1 MGLAVAVGALA
12 ACQSSEE
19 KAEGHYQAGLELL
32 AAGDADRAL
41 VEFRNVFQL
50 NGQHREAR
58 QTYARVQRE
67 RGNLREAYGQYLR
80 LVEQYPD
87 DLEGNLALAEMGFQ
101 NGSWE
106 DAGRYARRALTT
118 APDDPL
124 AQALVLVADYRD
136 ALMAKDTEKTASLL
150 ESGASLLKAHP
161 EILMLRKMLAD
172 EALRG
177 GKPEE
182 ALALIDEGLKLAPGE
197 DEFYQMRLAILHQL
211 DRKDEVTA
219 QLKEMVARK
228 PEDAQLRNTLISWYV
243 AQNDLEAAEAG
254 LRAEID
260 PAKDELEPQLR
271 LVQFLLQIKGVDAAR
286 AELDALIA
294 ARPDSVH
301 LPFYRSMLANIRFDQ
316 GERDAAIAEMQKI
329 LEESPDAPQVNG
341 IRLTLARMMTRT
353 GNEVGAR
360 ALVEQVLEADRTDT
374 GALKMK
380 AGWLIDDDKTGD
392 ALVVLRTALEQSPRD
407 AEAMTLMARAHERD
421 GSLDLAG
428 EMLALAV
435 EASQQG
441 VEESLR
447 YASFLQ
453 GQQKLQPAEDA
464 LLNALRRAPQD
475 LRLLGA
481 LSQLYIRLGDWP
493 RVDNAIASLE
503 SIDTERAQRLA
514 QELRAQSLAARGQSE
529 ELTKYLEQLA
539 QGEGGT
545 GAEMALVRDAVRRG
559 DLTQALTQSTAL
571 RDKMPDVPQVA
582 LLHALVLNS
591 AGRADDALTELQA
604 LTKATPQFEQGW
616 LALVNMQRA
625 QGNET
630 AAEASLAAAL
640 EAMPT
645 SRTMRWM
652 QAGDLER
659 SGDVE
664 GAIALYE
671 VLYAEDSN
679 WAIVANN
686 LASLLANNRSDA
698 ESLERAYVIARRLRG
713 IEVPA
718 FQDTYGWIA
727 FRRGNLDEALAH
739 LEPAARGL
747 PGDMSVQYHLAMAYG
762 ATGRRDEALVLLKR
776 VAEANP
782 APAPALLAAVQA
794 EIARLEATPAATGN
808 TSGGTQGN

>member
-1 MGLAVAVGALA
+1 MAVALGALA

-19 KAEGHYQAGLELL
+19 KAEGHYQSGLALL

-106 DAGRYARRALTT
+106 DAGRYARRALEST
-118 APDDPL
+118 PSDPL
-124 AQALVLVADYRD
+124 AQSLVLVADYRD
-136 ALMAKDTEKTASLL
+136 ALMAKDNEKTASLL
-150 ESGASLLKAHP
+150 EAGASLLQANP
-161 EILMLRKMLAD
+161 GLLVLRKVLAD

-177 GKPEE
+177 GKAED
-182 ALALIDEGLKLAPGE
+182 ALVLIDEGVKLFPEE
-197 DEFYQMRLAILHQL
+197 DDLYQMRLAILHQL

-243 AQNDLEAAEAG
+243 SQNDLVAAETA

-260 PAKDELEPQLR
+260 PAKDDLDPQLR
-271 LVQFLLQIKGVDAAR
+271 LVQFLLQIKGVNAAR

-301 LPFYRSMLANIRFDQ
+301 LPFYRSMVANIRFDQ

-329 LEESPDAPQVNG
+329 LEDSPNAPQVNG

-380 AGWLIDDDKTGD
+380 AGWLIDDDQTGD

-428 EMLALAV
+428 EMLALAA

-447 YASFLQ
+447 YTRFLQ
-453 GQQKLQPAEDA
+453 SQDKLQPAEDV
-464 LLNALRRAPQD
+464 LLNALRRAPED
-475 LRLLGA
+475 IRLLGA
-481 LSQLYIRLGDWP
+481 LSQLYIRMNDWP
-493 RVDNAIASLE
+493 RTANAIASLE
-503 SIDTERAQRLA
+503 SIDSEPAQRLA
-514 QELRAQSLAARGQSE
+514 QELRAQSLAAQGQSE
-529 ELTKYLEQLA
+529 ELTKYLEELA

-559 DLTQALTQSTAL
+559 DLSTAL
-571 RDKMPDVPQVA
+571 QMSTTLYEKSPAVPQVG

-591 AGRADDALTELQA
+591 AGQADAALAALARLTTEA
-604 LTKATPQFEQGW
+604 PQFEQGW
-616 LALVNMQRA
+616 LALVNMRRA
-625 QGNET
+625 QGDEAGAV
-630 AAEASLAAAL
+630 AALDAALAAIPA
-640 EAMPT
+640 

-652 QAGDLER
+652 RAGDLER
-659 SGDVE
+659 GGDVD

-679 WAIVANN
+679 WLIVANN
-686 LASLLANNRSDA
+686 LASLLANHRTDA
-698 ESLERAYVIARRLRG
+698 ESLDRAYVIARRLRG
-713 IEVPA
+713 LEVPA

-727 FRRGNLDEALAH
+727 FRRGNVDEALTY
-739 LEPAARGL
+739 LEPAAAGL
-747 PGDMSVQYHLAMAYG
+747 PGDQSVQYHLAMAYG
-762 ATGRRDEALVLLKR
+762 ATGRRDEALVLLRR

-782 APAPALLAAVQA
+782 APPPALLAAVEA
-794 EIARLEATPAATGN
+794 EIARLESAPAAQDN
-808 TSGGTQGN
+808 

>member
-1 MGLAVAVGALA
+1 
-12 ACQSSEE
+12 
-19 KAEGHYQAGLELL
+19 
-32 AAGDADRAL
+32 
-41 VEFRNVFQL
+41 
-50 NGQHREAR
+50 
-58 QTYARVQRE
+58 
-67 RGNLREAYGQYLR
+67 
-80 LVEQYPD
+80 
-87 DLEGNLALAEMGFQ
+87 
-101 NGSWE
+101 
-106 DAGRYARRALTT
+106 
-118 APDDPL
+118 
-124 AQALVLVADYRD
+124 
-136 ALMAKDTEKTASLL
+136 
-150 ESGASLLKAHP
+150 
-161 EILMLRKMLAD
+161 
-172 EALRG
+172 
-177 GKPEE
+177 
-182 ALALIDEGLKLAPGE
+182 
-197 DEFYQMRLAILHQL
+197 
-211 DRKDEVTA
+211 
-219 QLKEMVARK
+219 
-228 PEDAQLRNTLISWYV
+228 
-243 AQNDLEAAEAG
+243 
-254 LRAEID
+254 
-260 PAKDELEPQLR
+260 
-271 LVQFLLQIKGVDAAR
+271 
-286 AELDALIA
+286 
-294 ARPDSVH
+294 
-301 LPFYRSMLANIRFDQ
+301 
-316 GERDAAIAEMQKI
+316 
-329 LEESPDAPQVNG
+329 
-341 IRLTLARMMTRT
+341 
-353 GNEVGAR
+353 
-360 ALVEQVLEADRTDT
+360 
-374 GALKMK
+374 
-380 AGWLIDDDKTGD
+380 
-392 ALVVLRTALEQSPRD
+392 
-407 AEAMTLMARAHERD
+407 
-421 GSLDLAG
+421 
-428 EMLALAV
+428 
-435 EASQQG
+435 
-441 VEESLR
+441 
-447 YASFLQ
+447 
-453 GQQKLQPAEDA
+453 
-464 LLNALRRAPQD
+464 
-475 LRLLGA
+475 
-481 LSQLYIRLGDWP
+481 
-493 RVDNAIASLE
+493 
-503 SIDTERAQRLA
+503 
-514 QELRAQSLAARGQSE
+514 
-529 ELTKYLEQLA
+529 
-539 QGEGGT
+539 
-545 GAEMALVRDAVRRG
+545 MALVRDAVRRG
-559 DLTQALTQSTAL
+559 DLTQALSQSTAL

>member
-1 MGLAVAVGALA
+1 MGMAVAFGALA

-19 KAEGHYQAGLELL
+19 KAEGHYQSGLELL

-41 VEFRNVFQL
+41 VEFRNVFKL

-106 DAGRYARRALTT
+106 DAGRYARRALTS
-118 APDDPL
+118 APADPM
-124 AQALVLVADYRD
+124 AQAMVLVADYRD
-136 ALMAKDTEKTASLL
+136 ALMAKDTAKTTSLL
-150 ESGASLLKAHP
+150 ETGASLLQAHP

-172 EALRG
+172 EALRNER
-177 GKPEE
+177 PED
-182 ALALIDEGLKLAPGE
+182 ALTLIDAGLELAPGE
-197 DEFYQMRLAILHQL
+197 DDFYQMRLAILHQL

-219 QLKEMVARK
+219 QLKAMVARK
-228 PEDAQLRNTLISWYV
+228 PDDAQLRNTLISWYV
-243 AQNDLEAAEAG
+243 TQNDLGAAEAA
-254 LRAEID
+254 LRDEID
-260 PAKDELEPQLR
+260 PAKDDLDPQLR
-271 LVQFLLQIKGVDAAR
+271 LIQFMLQIKGIDAAR
-286 AELDALIA
+286 AELDAVIA

-329 LEESPDAPQVNG
+329 LEDSPDAPQING

-374 GALKMK
+374 GALKLK
-380 AGWLIDDDKTGD
+380 AGWLIEDDKTGD
-392 ALVVLRTALEQSPRD
+392 ALVVLRSALEQSPRD
-407 AEAMTLMARAHERD
+407 PEAMTLMARAHERD

-447 YASFLQ
+447 YAGFLQ
-453 GQQKLQPAEDA
+453 GQEKLQPAEDA

-475 LRLLGA
+475 IRLLGA
-481 LSQLYIRLGDWP
+481 LTQLYIRLADWP
-493 RVDNAIASLE
+493 RADNAIASLE
-503 SIDTERAQRLA
+503 RLEGERAQRLA

-529 ELTKYLEQLA
+529 ELTLYLEQLA

-545 GAEMALVRDAVRRG
+545 AAEMALVRDAVRRG
-559 DLTQALTQSTAL
+559 DLATAL
-571 RDKMPDVPQVA
+571 QMSTTLLEKTPEVPQVA

-591 AGRADDALTELQA
+591 AGQADAALAELQA
-604 LTKATPQFEQGW
+604 LTTAAPQFEQGW
-616 LALVNMQRA
+616 LGLVNLQRA
-625 QGNET
+625 RGDEAGAQ
-630 AAEASLAAAL
+630 ASLAAAL
-640 EAMPT
+640 EAVPT

-652 QAGDLER
+652 RAGDLER
-659 SGDVE
+659 SGDAE

-686 LASLLANNRSDA
+686 LASLLANHRSDA
-698 ESLERAYVIARRLRG
+698 ESLNRAYVIARRLRG

-727 FRRGNLDEALAH
+727 FRRGNLDDALAH
-739 LEPAARGL
+739 LEPAAKGL

-762 ATGRRDEALVLLKR
+762 AAGRRDEALVLLKR

-782 APAPALLAAVQA
+782 APMPALLSAVKD
-794 EIARLEATPAATGN
+794 EIARLEAAPPAQDN
-808 TSGGTQGN
+808 